1 MLESFFILSLGITV
15 VLVLFLV
22 YHFKQRI
29 TVLENKCDT
38 TFEII
43 NNVVSE
49 LGHIR
54 GAINHGSQTQM
65 PDFTCS
71 QAGMLSMNNRI
82 NVEISEDGDSDD
94 ENSEDGDSDDE
105 NSADGDS
112 DDENSED
119 GDSDDEN
126 NTHEDNV
133 GTVES
138 TTIRIVNMDNQPEL
152 DVVDIID
159 DNIQNEF
166 NDDDQPTIENL
177 DNTNIIVDKLHNTDS
192 HLDDVSVTSSVAEIK
207 MNDHIYKKMTLSAL
221 KAYVI
226 EKGIMSDPSKMKK
239 HEIIQAIESSEI

>member
-82 NVEISEDGDSDD
+82 NVEISE
-94 ENSEDGDSDDE
+94 
-105 NSADGDS
+105 DGDS